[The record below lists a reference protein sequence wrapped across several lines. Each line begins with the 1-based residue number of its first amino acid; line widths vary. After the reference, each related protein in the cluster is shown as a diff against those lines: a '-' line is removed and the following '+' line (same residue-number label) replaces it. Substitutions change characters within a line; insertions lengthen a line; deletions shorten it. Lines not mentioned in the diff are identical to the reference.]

1 MGYINSMLW
10 IFKEVIYENWFVGIF
25 FMESKKNVKLFIE
38 CSLSVSYTHL
48 TLPTNREV

>member
-1 MGYINSMLW
+1 MLW

-38 CSLSVSYTHL
+38 CSLLSSMNIQSICTRIL
-48 TLPTNREV
+48 FRKGLL